1 MPSLKIT
8 FLGTGT
14 SQGVPVIGCDCDVCL
29 SDDPRDKR
37 LRASVYLVT
46 PEAQWV
52 IDTGPDFRMQ
62 CLRANIRHLDAVVYT
77 HSHTDHVMGFD
88 DLRRFCMIKNGPIPV
103 YASRETLATLSQVFE
118 FAFNGKN
125 RFPGYVLPDPRP
137 VVGTFRLGGLDV
149 TPLPLPHGR
158 TTSTGYLHEKDGKKL
173 FAYLTDCNIVPDAVI
188 ERVRG
193 VEHLVIDALRDDP
206 HPTHLTISEAIEA
219 ADRIGPKQTWLTHLC
234 DHVSHKK
241 RSESLPD
248 GVRLA
253 YDGLEIEIE

>member
-1 MPSLKIT
+1 MAALKIT

-14 SQGVPVIGCDCDVCL
+14 SQGVPVIGCNCAVCL

-37 LRASVYLVT
+37 LRSSVYIET
-46 PEAQWV
+46 PEARWV
-52 IDTGPDFRMQ
+52 IDTGPDFRAQ
-62 CLRANIRHLDAVVYT
+62 CLREGICHLDAVVYT

-103 YASRETLATLSQVFE
+103 YATRETLQVLAQVFE

-137 VVGTFRLGGLDV
+137 ITGTFHLGGLDV

-158 TTSTGYLHEKDGKKL
+158 TTSTGYLHEKDGRKL
-173 FAYLTDCNIVPDAVI
+173 FAYLTDCNIVPEPVI

-193 VEHLVIDALRDDP
+193 VEHLVLDALRDAP
-206 HPTHLTISEAIEA
+206 HPTHLSIPQAIETA
-219 ADRIGPKQTWLTHLC
+219 CKIGARHTWLTHLC
-234 DHVSHKK
+234 DHVSHAKK
-241 RSESLPD
+241 SAELPECIH
-248 GVRLA
+248 LA
-253 YDGLEIEIE
+253 YDGLCIEIP